1 MKTKL
6 LCLLLLV
13 TSATFAQ
20 INVSESFETQFP
32 TGWTTTGQSAGFSR
46 GIYSYACDQNYTM
59 LAGLYSSNNHAMIV
73 TSNYVSDGNSIIV
86 SFDYNRGIGAV
97 SGNVYLYYDVN
108 NANSWQQIATTADLS
123 PGCKTLRG
131 AIPGNLVPAGSNV
144 RFRMQINST
153 SNISV
158 YIDNFKAEQKPFA
171 FEYTFDNT
179 RSNTD
184 GLFAFGAANTIF
196 VEDRNGTANAAMQIN
211 ANVSGSQNVIPLLP
225 TGNTSRSFSLWYK
238 TNSNLNTNVFTYGT
252 TCQNCNFGTYLGAN
266 GNPVFQSYISDFD
279 FGGNYPANTWHHIVV
294 TYNGTQVKMY
304 MNGVLIG
311 SQVYNLVTGSNFAF
325 RLGGNTS
332 TLTVDDL
339 RMFERAITDAEVSN
353 LYNYNSVEMPALPI
367 INTTTKKPG
376 AVNATLYCDINSNG
390 SSISSAV
397 VKYGLSSANLD
408 NQINAVGISPNFYY
422 GAIINGLLE
431 NTTYYYKIEI
441 TNTNGTTSSAID
453 SFVTGSK
460 QTVAEYSFDNVY
472 TNLSG
477 NNAFVSTAGTSFGTD
492 RNGNTN
498 GALVVN
504 NTAVNGQI
512 PGLPIDGS
520 TRTISIWA
528 KVNSNTDPNY
538 VFSYGGILTDLAF
551 VNVINSN
558 SLEFQSYSNGFS
570 VNESN
575 PVNTWAHIVYTYDGV
590 NVKVYKNGNLLGTSP
605 FNLFTAFDTDS
616 FYLASIW
623 GTTNTFNGSVDDL
636 KIYNY
641 AVSDTEVSN
650 LYNYN
655 SLATEDFSSNNS
667 IKLYPNPAN
676 AILNIETAV
685 EIQSVEIYTI
695 QGQKVVS
702 STEKQINV
710 SHLAS
715 GIYLVKILD
724 SNNKISTN
732 KIIIQ

>member
-13 TSATFAQ
+13 TSGTFAQ

-46 GIYSYACDQNYTM
+46 GIYSSSCDQSYSM
-59 LAGLYSSNNHAMIV
+59 IAGLYSSNNHAMIV
-73 TSNYVSDGNSIIV
+73 TSNYVSDGNSIIA
-86 SFDYNRGIGAV
+86 SFDYNRTGSA

-158 YIDNFKAEQKPFA
+158 FIDNFKAEQKPFA

-184 GLFAFGAANTIF
+184 GLFPFGAANTVF
-196 VEDRNGTANAAMQIN
+196 VEDRNGTANGAMQIN

-225 TGNTSRSFSLWYK
+225 TSNTSRTFSLWYK
-238 TNSNLNTNVFTYGT
+238 TNSNLNANVFTYGT
-252 TCQNCNFGTYLGAN
+252 ACQNCNFGTYLGAN

-279 FGGNYPANTWHHIVV
+279 FGGNYPANTWYHIVV
-294 TYNGTQVKMY
+294 TYNGTVVKMY
-304 MNGVLIG
+304 MNGVLLG
-311 SQVYNLVTGSNFAF
+311 TQVYNLVTGSNFAF
-325 RLGGNTS
+325 RLGGNAS

-339 RMFERAITDAEVSN
+339 RMFDRAITDAEVSN
-353 LYNYNSVEMPALPI
+353 LFNHNQIENPTPPVITAISETPTTSTVTVNYTL
-367 INTTTKKPG
+367 TT
-376 AVNATLYCDINSNG
+376 ANG
-390 SSISSAV
+390 SATSLI
-397 VKYGLSSANLD
+397 KYGLSDTTLNS
-408 NQINAVGISPNFYY
+408 QITGFPTNNTATNSVT
-422 GAIINGLLE
+422 INGLLPS
-431 NTTYYYKIEI
+431 TTYFYQIEA
-441 TNTNGTTSSAID
+441 TNNDGTTSSSIE
-453 SFVTGSK
+453 SFTTLAG
-460 QTVAEYSFDNVY
+460 QTIAEYSFDNTY
-472 TNLSG
+472 NNLLGNSPFTSNSG
-477 NNAFVSTAGTSFGTD
+477 SSFVND
-492 RNGNTN
+492 RNGNPNAAINITN
-498 GALVVN
+498 AGIEASIPTLPF
-504 NTAVNGQI
+504 NG
-512 PGLPIDGS
+512 S
-520 TRTISIWA
+520 SRTISLWA
-528 KVNSNTDPNY
+528 KLNTMQSYNHT
-538 VFSYGGILTDLAF
+538 FSYGGIFTGLGFAGSFNETAVDF
-551 VNVINSN
+551 FGYSDDFNVPSANVVSAWYH
-558 SLEFQSYSNGFS
+558 F
-570 VNESN
+570 
-575 PVNTWAHIVYTYDGV
+575 VYTYDGV
-590 NVKVYKNGNLLGTSP
+590 NVKVYKNGVLLGSTP
-605 FNLFTAFDTDS
+605 KNLNTAVYDIFSLGRGLDYS
-616 FYLASIW
+616 SIFS
-623 GTTNTFNGSVDDL
+623 GAIDDL

-676 AILNIETAV
+676 AILNIETAL

-715 GIYLVKILD
+715 GIYLVKTLD

>member
-46 GIYSYACDQNYTM
+46 GIYSYACDQSYTM
-59 LAGLYSSNNHAMIV
+59 LAGLHPSNNHAMIV
-73 TSNYVSDGNSIIV
+73 TSNYVSDGNSIIA

-353 LYNYNSVEMPALPI
+353 LYNHNQIENPTPPVISAISETPTASTV
-367 INTTTKKPG
+367 
-376 AVNATLYCDINSNG
+376 AVNYTLTTANSPATSLI
-390 SSISSAV
+390 
-397 VKYGLSSANLD
+397 KYGLSDTTLNS
-408 NQINAVGISPNFYY
+408 QITGFPTNNTATNNVT
-422 GAIINGLLE
+422 INGLLPS
-431 NTTYYYKIEI
+431 TTYYYQIEA
-441 TNTNGTTSSAID
+441 TNNDGTTSSSIENFTTLA
-453 SFVTGSK
+453 G
-460 QTVAEYSFDNVY
+460 QTIAEYSFDNTY
-472 TNLSG
+472 NNLMGNSPFTSNSG
-477 NNAFVSTAGTSFGTD
+477 SSFVND
-492 RNGNTN
+492 RNGNPNAAINLTN
-498 GALVVN
+498 AGIEASIPTLPF
-504 NTAVNGQI
+504 NG
-512 PGLPIDGS
+512 S
-520 TRTISIWA
+520 SRTISLWA
-528 KVNSNTDPNY
+528 KLNTMQSYNHT
-538 VFSYGGILTDLAF
+538 FSYGGILTGLGFAGSFNETAVDF
-551 VNVINSN
+551 FGYSDDFNVPSANAVS
-558 SLEFQSYSNGFS
+558 
-570 VNESN
+570 
-575 PVNTWAHIVYTYDGV
+575 TWYHFVYTYDGV
-590 NVKVYKNGNLLGTSP
+590 NVKVYKNGVLLGSTP
-605 FNLFTAFDTDS
+605 KNLNTAVYDIFSLGRALDYS
-616 FYLASIW
+616 SIFS
-623 GTTNTFNGSVDDL
+623 GAIDDL

-715 GIYLVKILD
+715 GIYLVKTLD

>member
-6 LCLLLLV
+6 LCLFLLV
-13 TSATFAQ
+13 TFGTFAQ
-20 INVSESFETQFP
+20 INVSESFETSFP

-46 GIYSYACDQNYTM
+46 GIYSSSCDQSYSM
-59 LAGLYSSNNHAMIV
+59 IAGLYSSNNHAMIV
-73 TSNYVSDGNSIIV
+73 TSNYVSDGNSIIA
-86 SFDYNRGIGAV
+86 SFDYNRTGSA

-131 AIPGNLVPAGSNV
+131 AIPGNLVTAGSNV

-184 GLFAFGAANTIF
+184 GLFPFGAANTVF
-196 VEDRNGTANAAMQIN
+196 VEDRNGTANSAMQIN

-238 TNSNLNTNVFTYGT
+238 TNSNLNANVFTYGT
-252 TCQNCNFGTYLGAN
+252 NCQNCNFGTYLGAN
-266 GNPVFQSYISDFD
+266 GNPVFQSYISDTD
-279 FGGNYPANTWHHIVV
+279 FGGNYAVNTWHHIVV
-294 TYNGTQVKMY
+294 TYNGNLVKMY

-311 SQVYNLVTGSNFAF
+311 SQVYNLATGSNFAF
-325 RLGGNTS
+325 RLGGNAS

-353 LYNYNSVEMPALPI
+353 LFNHNQIENPTPPVISAISETPTTSTVTINYTL
-367 INTTTKKPG
+367 TT
-376 AVNATLYCDINSNG
+376 ANG
-390 SSISSAV
+390 SATSLI
-397 VKYGLSSANLD
+397 KYGLSDTTLNS
-408 NQINAVGISPNFYY
+408 QITGFQTNSITTNNVT
-422 GAIINGLLE
+422 INGLLPS
-431 NTTYYYKIEI
+431 TTYYYQIEA
-441 TNTNGTTSSAID
+441 TNIDGTTLSSIENFTTLA
-453 SFVTGSK
+453 G
-460 QTVAEYSFDNVY
+460 QTIAEYSFDNTY
-472 TNLSG
+472 NNLLGNSPFTSNSG
-477 NNAFVSTAGTSFGTD
+477 SSFVND
-492 RNGNTN
+492 RNGNPNAAINLTN
-498 GALVVN
+498 AGIEASIPTLPF
-504 NTAVNGQI
+504 NG
-512 PGLPIDGS
+512 S
-520 TRTISIWA
+520 SRTISLWA
-528 KVNSNTDPNY
+528 KLNTMQSYNHT
-538 VFSYGGILTDLAF
+538 FSYGGIFTGLGFAGSFNETAVDF
-551 VNVINSN
+551 FGYSDDFNVPSANAVS
-558 SLEFQSYSNGFS
+558 
-570 VNESN
+570 
-575 PVNTWAHIVYTYDGV
+575 TWYHFVYTYDGV
-590 NVKVYKNGNLLGTSP
+590 NVKVYKNGVLLGSTP
-605 FNLFTAFDTDS
+605 KNLNTAVYDIFSLGRGLDYS
-616 FYLASIW
+616 S
-623 GTTNTFNGSVDDL
+623 TFNGAIDDL

-655 SLATEDFSSNNS
+655 SLETEGFTLESNK

-676 AILNIETAV
+676 DILNIETSL

-695 QGQKVVS
+695 QGQKVAS

-710 SHLAS
+710 SHLVS
-715 GIYLVKILD
+715 GIYLVKTLD
-724 SNNKISTN
+724 NNNKISTD